1 MADSGYK
8 SISRIDIPHKKTHGW
23 YVRVWYK
30 GKMHS
35 KFFSDKSYNSADEAL
50 EAAVEHRNEVE
61 IKIGKPR
68 TDRVVVTHSPR
79 NKTGVVGVRRIKKRT
94 GAYFP
99 ITNEP
104 RYSEVFEVTWQHAP
118 NIVRNTSFS
127 IEKHGEKEAFRLA
140 CELRHKKERELY
152 GTEINHRRRR
162 GRPPKFGGLTKELYE
177 TETNDDAANDTQI
190 EVEK

>member
-30 GKMHS
+30 GQMHA
-35 KFFSDKSYNSADEAL
+35 KFFSDKSYGVDESL
-50 EAAVEHRNEVE
+50 QAAVEYRNEVE
-61 IKIGKPR
+61 AKIGKPR
-68 TDRVVVTHSPR
+68 TDRMVVTHSPR
-79 NKTGVVGVRRIKKRT
+79 NRTGVVGVRRVKKRT

-127 IEKHGEKEAFRLA
+127 IEKYGEEEAFRLA

-152 GTEINHRRRR
+152 GTEISHRRRR
-162 GRPPKFGGLTKELYE
+162 GRPPRFGGLAKEPYE
-177 TETNDDAANDTQI
+177 TDQAANDTQI
-190 EVEK
+190 DIEE